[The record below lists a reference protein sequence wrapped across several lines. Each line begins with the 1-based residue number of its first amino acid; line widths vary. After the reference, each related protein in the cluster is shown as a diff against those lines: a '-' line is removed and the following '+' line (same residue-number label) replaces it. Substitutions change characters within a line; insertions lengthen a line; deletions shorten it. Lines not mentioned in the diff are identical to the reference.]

1 MSQEEKEITETSKK
15 QLLSAFSRGKGLK
28 KKHTKMINIFGF
40 SFFFSNEQSQLVVFQ
55 CDRQRMLFN
64 VR

>member
-1 MSQEEKEITETSKK
+1 MSQEEKKMTETSKK
-15 QLLSAFSRGKGLK
+15 NFYQLSLAEKV

-40 SFFFSNEQSQLVVFQ
+40 SFFSNEQSQLVVFQ

>member
-1 MSQEEKEITETSKK
+1 MSQEEKKLTETSKK
-15 QLLSAFSRGKGLK
+15 NFYQLSLAEKVLK
-28 KKHTKMINIFGF
+28 KTHTKMINIFGF
-40 SFFFSNEQSQLVVFQ
+40 YFFSNEQSQFVVFQ